1 HAPRAGRAVWAA
13 GTILVLIV
21 VAYRIV
27 RELLR
32 RQVGVDLI
40 ALLAMAGSLVLGQEL
55 AGIVISLM
63 LAGGQLL
70 EWYAGER
77 ARRELSTLVQ
87 NAPRTARRL
96 DPGGVPVTVPVDA
109 VRAGDRLMVAPG
121 EVVPVDGALQAP
133 ATLDEA
139 PLTGEPLPVTRL
151 PGDEV
156 RSGVVNVGA
165 MLEMTATATA
175 DASTYATIVRVT
187 QQAAASAAP
196 LVRLADRFAIVFL
209 PVTLAIAGGAWAWSG
224 SPVRA
229 LAVLVVATPCPLIL
243 AAPIAIVA
251 GISRA
256 AKRGIVVKGGGV
268 LEQLAQARVVV
279 FDKTGTLTWGRPR
292 VGSVVP
298 LGAFSV
304 PEVLRYAAS
313 VEQAS
318 THPLAAAI
326 VDDAHERGVS
336 LAAPAGVEESP
347 GEGVEGLVEGRAV
360 RVGQARWVLSD
371 GEAPGVLRMERRAAA
386 NGDQLALVTVDG
398 ALAGV
403 LQMEDRLR
411 LDAPA
416 AVRLLRRQGVR
427 RVVLA
432 TGDNARNAERIGQ
445 AIGADQVHAGL
456 VPTDK
461 LAAIRA
467 ERAQGVTVMVGDGVN
482 DAPALAAADVGI
494 AMGARGTTASS
505 EAAGA
510 VITVERLARVAEA
523 LAIARRSRRIALE
536 SIVAGMGLSVAAML
550 VATTGVLPPVFGAL
564 VQEGIDVAVIVNALR
579 ALRPGPGGVPRPEDQ
594 ELVTG
599 VTRDHEAVQAG
610 LETLLAVA
618 DGLGLASPGESLTGL
633 HQVQEFLVGT
643 VVPHEAWDEARLLP
657 AVDRRIGGDDPTE

>member
-1 HAPRAGRAVWAA
+1 
-13 GTILVLIV
+13 
-21 VAYRIV
+21 
-27 RELLR
+27 
-32 RQVGVDLI
+32 
-40 ALLAMAGSLVLGQEL
+40 
-55 AGIVISLM
+55 
-63 LAGGQLL
+63 
-70 EWYAGER
+70 
-77 ARRELSTLVQ
+77 
-87 NAPRTARRL
+87 
-96 DPGGVPVTVPVDA
+96 
-109 VRAGDRLMVAPG
+109 
-121 EVVPVDGALQAP
+121 
-133 ATLDEA
+133 
-139 PLTGEPLPVTRL
+139 
-151 PGDEV
+151 
-156 RSGVVNVGA
+156 
-165 MLEMTATATA
+165 
-175 DASTYATIVRVT
+175 
-187 QQAAASAAP
+187 
-196 LVRLADRFAIVFL
+196 
-209 PVTLAIAGGAWAWSG
+209 
-224 SPVRA
+224 
-229 LAVLVVATPCPLIL
+229 
-243 AAPIAIVA
+243 
-251 GISRA
+251 
-256 AKRGIVVKGGGV
+256 
-268 LEQLAQARVVV
+268 
-279 FDKTGTLTWGRPR
+279 
-292 VGSVVP
+292 
-298 LGAFSV
+298 
-304 PEVLRYAAS
+304 
-313 VEQAS
+313 
-318 THPLAAAI
+318 
-326 VDDAHERGVS
+326 
-336 LAAPAGVEESP
+336 
-347 GEGVEGLVEGRAV
+347 V

-618 DGLGLASPGESLTGL
+618 DGLGLASPGESLAGL

-657 AVDRRIGGDDPTE
+657 AVDRRIGGDDPTEVTSRGHIEIAARVRELGELIDLLPAEGPGPADLPELRRRLYGLHALLTLHLAQEDQAYLPLLDAR